1 MELIPSVLESQEKI
15 AELKSRVARPFI
27 CQCSLIFILPFMYFI
42 VRITTDSP
50 ANEGGRLG
58 PEGRA
63 WSVTGAAFAQA
74 KGVTAEARRVESI
87 VRITTLADTNHAAI
101 FSRRDSYGVFPLWAA

>member
-1 MELIPSVLESQEKI
+1 MIFLL
-15 AELKSRVARPFI
+15 FI
-27 CQCSLIFILPFMYFI
+27 SFNF

-58 PEGRA
+58 LEGQA

-74 KGVTAEARRVESI
+74 KGVTAEARRVESRCYAAGES
-87 VRITTLADTNHAAI
+87 VEFLA
-101 FSRRDSYGVFPLWAA
+101 FSVSLTQF

>member
-1 MELIPSVLESQEKI
+1 MEHQVTNDQKNENSSYVIHFYS
-15 AELKSRVARPFI
+15 
-27 CQCSLIFILPFMYFI
+27 

-58 PEGRA
+58 LEGQA

-74 KGVTAEARRVESI
+74 KGVTAEARRVES
-87 VRITTLADTNHAAI
+87 RCYAALFI
-101 FSRRDSYGVFPLWAA
+101 